1 MQKAALLKVDLAFA
15 SCAFAAGQVASPAT
29 STLAPTQNASSSSG
43 NVTSPTLN
51 ISGSYWTGSAP
62 ATDTWSIIDV
72 LGTGS
77 APTST
82 LTFSHSAG
90 AGVASLSAPMFQA
103 TGGSAGGISFS
114 AGSVPLSFPS
124 NSVTFYA
131 PTPISPAFQVVLP
144 GAAASGVVHWTNS
157 SGTVTESVTNVTGTD
172 CPSCLTGSSPTAGE
186 VMIGQGSQAL
196 AAYPGITASGSP
208 SLPILAVT
216 NTSGGPDVAAN
227 QVTSGDTILLLKEV
241 GGGSGNILDLQNST
255 GGHQF
260 TLSQSG
266 VVTNY
271 GGLAAQ
277 GVTWVDTFDNVLNKA
292 GNAAIGTQTLSVGR
306 LSARPRFTVSAG
318 T

>member
-1 MQKAALLKVDLAFA
+1 MQKAALLKVVLAFA

-144 GAAASGVVHWTNS
+144 RD
-157 SGTVTESVTNVTGTD
+157 EINVDGRL
-172 CPSCLTGSSPTAGE
+172 CQRRKL
-186 VMIGQGSQAL
+186 
-196 AAYPGITASGSP
+196 
-208 SLPILAVT
+208 
-216 NTSGGPDVAAN
+216 
-227 QVTSGDTILLLKEV
+227 
-241 GGGSGNILDLQNST
+241 
-255 GGHQF
+255 HF
-260 TLSQSG
+260 R
-266 VVTNY
+266 
-271 GGLAAQ
+271 
-277 GVTWVDTFDNVLNKA
+277 
-292 GNAAIGTQTLSVGR
+292 AAICAVPRSYLGADDDGQHGPGVIVGNR
-306 LSARPRFTVSAG
+306 NRS
-318 T
+318 